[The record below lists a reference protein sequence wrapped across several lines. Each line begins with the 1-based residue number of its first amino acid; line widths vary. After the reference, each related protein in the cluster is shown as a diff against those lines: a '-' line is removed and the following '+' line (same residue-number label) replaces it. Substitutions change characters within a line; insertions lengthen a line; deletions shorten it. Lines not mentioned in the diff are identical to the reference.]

1 MSQYTPEEIA
11 ESKRQCIESAHEM
24 ANAIKTVID
33 KFLELIEGDNDEKQ
47 KLAFMNLREL
57 ATYLRDE
64 NMDRVK
70 FQLKQIERNDRMEAK
85 KSKKAN

>member
-11 ESKRQCIESAHEM
+11 ESKRECVESAQVM
-24 ANAIKTVID
+24 ANYVKQIVD
-33 KFLELIEGDNDEKQ
+33 KFLEIIKGDNEEQQ
-47 KLAFMNLREL
+47 KLAFMNIREL
-57 ATYLRDE
+57 ANYLRDE